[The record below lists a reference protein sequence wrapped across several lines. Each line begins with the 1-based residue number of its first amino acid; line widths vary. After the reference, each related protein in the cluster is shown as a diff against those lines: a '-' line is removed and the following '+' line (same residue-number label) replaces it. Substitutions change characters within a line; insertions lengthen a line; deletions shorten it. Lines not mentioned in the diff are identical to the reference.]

1 VADVQELLRHTVG
14 SATHVLVFGGS
25 YGSVWAYAC
34 AANSPPTGVPRIE
47 PPGAIRGLLILGGFS
62 PYADESGYAA
72 ALDGMS
78 TLNWLTVGRPGRS
91 VFLSW
96 IHGFVGRLIRGRL
109 QAGGVAAGLQTLR
122 TILTSPSAMTPAE
135 REDITAWAAGL
146 GTTFE
151 AWEASM
157 ARNMVLSVRD
167 TLQGY
172 EITPGIINGD
182 WGFSLADVAIP
193 GAGTAPRAPLP
204 VTGPRD
210 VPATLPP
217 VVIGGA
223 VRDHLAPI
231 AMQRWVAARVPGA
244 LMVELKGNHIA
255 GITTVMPMTCAMI
268 RGIEAQ
274 DALASSAGAGAAG
287 VATVAASSAAEGA
300 SSQTA
305 LPAEQSAAGGLGGT
319 TTSAS
324 ASAGSVTKEASPS
337 TSDSAAAVS
346 AV

>member
-14 SATHVLVFGGS
+14 AATHVLVFGGS

-34 AANSPPTGVPRIE
+34 AANSPPAGISRIE

-78 TLNWLTVGRPGRS
+78 MLNWLTVGRPGRS
-91 VFLSW
+91 VFLRW

-122 TILTSPSAMTPAE
+122 TILTGPSAMTPVE

-151 AWEASM
+151 AWEAGM

-167 TLQGY
+167 TLEGY
-172 EITPGIINGD
+172 EITPGIINGE
-182 WGFSLADVAIP
+182 WGFSLADIAIP
-193 GAGTAPRAPLP
+193 GAGTAPRAPIP
-204 VTGPRD
+204 VTGQRD

-231 AMQRWVAARVPGA
+231 AMQRWVAARIPGA
-244 LMVELKGNHIA
+244 LMVELQGNHIA
-255 GITTVMPMTCAMI
+255 GITTVMPMTRAMI
-268 RGIEAQ
+268 RGIEVQ
-274 DALASSAGAGAAG
+274 DASAGAAG
-287 VATVAASSAAEGA
+287 AGGAGGATLPDPTSAATEGA
-300 SSQTA
+300 SSRAA
-305 LPAEQSAAGGLGGT
+305 LPAEYSAADGLGDAA
-319 TTSAS
+319 AS
-324 ASAGSVTKEASPS
+324 ASACSAIMAASPP
-337 TSDSAAAVS
+337 TSESAVVVS
-346 AV
+346 AL